1 MALYHVIKSF
11 SKAWCS
17 TPSNKIQLH
26 KRIVIVTRIHC
37 LISDQFPAND
47 RIVSFLTNA
56 VACEVDGVIICIG
69 AKTLEQLGILK
80 NHIQA
85 VIDSMKL
92 SNFASVLPVYPW
104 GYFTNALN
112 QAILVGQD
120 NHFSHVLFQVSSP
133 RQNCLLRLSN
143 RNPVFRSKTMQRF
156 YFKALITI

>member
-1 MALYHVIKSF
+1 MESISCWIGGSVALYHVIKSF
-11 SKAWCS
+11 SKARCS
-17 TPSNKIQLH
+17 TPCPTSKNIQSH

-37 LISDQFPAND
+37 LISDQFPASD

-56 VACEVDGVIICIG
+56 VKCEVDGVIICIG

-85 VIDSMKL
+85 VIDTMQL

-112 QAILVGQD
+112 QAILAGQD
-120 NHFSHVLFQVSSP
+120 NHFSHILFQVSFAQ
-133 RQNCLLRLSN
+133 QNYALRL
-143 RNPVFRSKTMQRF
+143 P
-156 YFKALITI
+156 Y